1 MNCCHFIGCSSY
13 NILQGIRTK
22 SLASSPLN
30 PINHEKIGQC
40 RQHTQICVTSAHQ
53 TGAIQLH
60 LHKNKDVRPA
70 VFWVPY
76 YKLTVVAE
84 DTIVIYNLH
93 TNPQP
98 PQPKHTHTLLLF
110 LNLMILIFGLQ
121 YTTSAQTTLYMN

>member
-1 MNCCHFIGCSSY
+1 M
-13 NILQGIRTK
+13 
-22 SLASSPLN
+22 
-30 PINHEKIGQC
+30 
-40 RQHTQICVTSAHQ
+40 
-53 TGAIQLH
+53 H

-98 PQPKHTHTLLLF
+98 PHQNKHTHSYF
-110 LNLMILIFGLQ
+110 F
-121 YTTSAQTTLYMN
+121 